1 MCDVLHM
8 CTVVT
13 EETIL
18 ISFFWFAD
26 WVEAIHCDAPSV
38 YIHAEVER
46 HQYQRSGQ
54 SPWHYYRLHIAALL
68 ECISRANFK
77 DECVIYLLSQPIN

>member
-26 WVEAIHCDAPSV
+26 WVEAIHCDARSV
-38 YIHAEVER
+38 YVHAEVER
-46 HQYQRSGQ
+46 RQYQRSGQ
-54 SPWHYYRLHIAALL
+54 SPWHFLPWSTL
-68 ECISRANFK
+68 
-77 DECVIYLLSQPIN
+77 DIYIHLQILNKKVPYDLILINNR